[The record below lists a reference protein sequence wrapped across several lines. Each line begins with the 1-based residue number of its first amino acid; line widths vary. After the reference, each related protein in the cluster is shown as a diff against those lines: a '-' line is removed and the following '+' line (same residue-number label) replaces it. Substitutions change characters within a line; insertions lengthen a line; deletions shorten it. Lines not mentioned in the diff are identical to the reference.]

1 MLFYIKNADTQISG
15 LTVECENGKLIR
27 WGSATVSIP
36 IDEIVRRGEESV
48 TDLYLAASML
58 QNEYNGLSG
67 GAKAV
72 SIRGK
77 TPERD
82 EQFISNLKTIC
93 KYFESKRSEQ
103 DDWRVVLG
111 YAFMNNE
118 GNHEG
123 KPDSDWLYCPQI
135 VIFDYDN
142 GRVLH
147 YFLTT
152 TVSPEGTVR
161 YCFNAFSSKEQNIPK
176 HFWQE
181 IKTNT
186 TELQIAGYE
195 LDNAVIVGTRC
206 IEHLGALRYEIKC
219 DGSFYNER
227 IILSEEET
235 IALLKNSNENCFEN
249 LKGKR
254 IRIAIGSRTRF
265 IPEYIGDII
274 DDKKWIKL
282 GR

>member
-1 MLFYIKNADTQISG
+1 MLFYIQNVDAKVSG
-15 LTVECENGKLIR
+15 LTVECESGER
-27 WGSATVSIP
+27 WGSSTVSIP
-36 IDEIVRRGEESV
+36 IGEIVRRGEESV

-58 QNEYNGLSG
+58 QNEYNGLNG

-72 SIRGK
+72 SIRGE
-77 TPERD
+77 TPEED
-82 EQFISNLKTIC
+82 KQFISNLKTIC
-93 KYFESKRSEQ
+93 KYFESIRSEQ

-135 VIFDYDN
+135 VLFDYEN
-142 GRVLH
+142 VRVLH

-152 TVSPEGTVR
+152 TVSSEGTAR
-161 YCFNAFSSKEQNIPK
+161 YCFNAFSSIEQNIPK

-181 IKTNT
+181 IKTT
-186 TELQIAGYE
+186 TAELQIAGYE
-195 LDNAVIVGTRC
+195 LGNAAIVETHC
-206 IEHLGALRYEIKC
+206 IEHLGALKYEIKC
-219 DGSFYNER
+219 GGSFYNER

-249 LKGKR
+249 LKGKY
-254 IRIAIGSRTRF
+254 IRIATGSRTRF